1 MNGLASFLF
10 YNLKKKSE
18 LKVYEAKSIKMVK
31 VTLFAL
37 IIHPYNQIQTYIQR
51 IISMT

>member
-1 MNGLASFLF
+1 MVLQVFFTTWN
-10 YNLKKKSE
+10 KKSE
-18 LKVYEAKSIKMVK
+18 LKVYEAKSIKMVN